1 MKIILIIQFILI
13 NLLMCQSSSLTLY
26 GIGERSSLHDAS
38 AASMGDLKLFSS
50 NSIDF
55 VLYSPSSYCNNKQT
69 NLSMS
74 TVFSTLKTDYID
86 KLSSNNF
93 SHLSFGFP
101 ITNKQY
107 FLLSFNPYMRNKI
120 HIEENSYKFIGA
132 NNSNQDIDND
142 GNDDPL
148 AYKNKYGING
158 GISEASLSFSTI
170 INQNIS
176 LGLKFGKLFGTTEV
190 QDTLD
195 FYSAHFNQDGSLRD
209 PLLLGWPSEIS
220 SNTYNYSSSSYMIDM
235 RFKLD
240 DNYLAIYYGQTDNL
254 LVDIYRRNYSPT
266 QSATIIYNEIFDN
279 VSLKGSKEYGVGI
292 KCNVN
297 SFFSYV
303 VELHKFNSFSSSK
316 INQYSLPSLNMKSFH
331 IGGIYR
337 LKDELKGLQVNF
349 ININFGLYHK
359 LYKSNNQF
367 NQIPL
372 ISDFGLSTGF
382 EIEYLN
388 NNSFSVALQ
397 IGKRF
402 TELYEF
408 KNELYYKLI
417 LSLKSNNKW
426 FVKERE

>member
-1 MKIILIIQFILI
+1 M
-13 NLLMCQSSSLTLY
+13 
-26 GIGERSSLHDAS
+26 
-38 AASMGDLKLFSS
+38 
-50 NSIDF
+50 
-55 VLYSPSSYCNNKQT
+55 
-69 NLSMS
+69 
-74 TVFSTLKTDYID
+74 
-86 KLSSNNF
+86 
-93 SHLSFGFP
+93 
-101 ITNKQY
+101 
-107 FLLSFNPYMRNKI
+107 
-120 HIEENSYKFIGA
+120 
-132 NNSNQDIDND
+132 
-142 GNDDPL
+142 
-148 AYKNKYGING
+148 
-158 GISEASLSFSTI
+158 
-170 INQNIS
+170 
-176 LGLKFGKLFGTTEV
+176 
-190 QDTLD
+190 D

-349 ININFGLYHK
+349 ININ
-359 LYKSNNQF
+359 
-367 NQIPL
+367 L
-372 ISDFGLSTGF
+372 I
-382 EIEYLN
+382 I
-388 NNSFSVALQ
+388 
-397 IGKRF
+397 
-402 TELYEF
+402 
-408 KNELYYKLI
+408 I
-417 LSLKSNNKW
+417 LDIW
-426 FVKERE
+426 G